1 VVDHDDDRDPERRL
15 EGLSGFARAMRQAE
29 PYLQASYSL
38 AGGVALGVIAG
49 YYADKKLGTT
59 PWLLVTGSV
68 LGMALGV
75 YAFIKAVLEVGK
87 RQPRR

>member
-1 VVDHDDDRDPERRL
+1 MERHDDRDPDRKSA
-15 EGLSGFARAMRQAE
+15 GLSGFARAMQAAE
-29 PYLQASYSL
+29 PYVQASWSL
-38 AGGVALGVIAG
+38 AGGVALGVLAG

-59 PWLLVTGSV
+59 PWLLVTGSC

-75 YAFIKAVLEVGK
+75 YAFIKAILDVQK

>member
-1 VVDHDDDRDPERRL
+1 MDDHDDRHPDRKSA
-15 EGLSGFARAMRQAE
+15 GLSGFARAMRAAE
-29 PYLQASYSL
+29 PYVQASWSL
-38 AGGVALGVIAG
+38 VAGVALGVLAG

-59 PWLLVTGSV
+59 PWLLVTGSC

-75 YAFIKAVLEVGK
+75 YAFIKAILDAEK